1 MGLGIKNAEDIL
13 PPVVNDI
20 DFAVNEECVTYGCSP
35 YELIINSGRPV
46 FHIEYANYRIR
57 GGALELKSWYPK
69 WQGIPSLEI
78 QRLLCSETNNTRSD
92 GDYPEVKTQVAKQF
106 STVIKTLDLTSF
118 ALYCDRSWVGDTYR

>member
-13 PPVVNDI
+13 PPVINDI

-35 YELIINSGRPV
+35 YELIVNSGRPV

-57 GGALELKSWYPK
+57 GGVLELKSWYPK
-69 WQGIPSLEI
+69 WQGISTLDIP
-78 QRLLCSETNNTRSD
+78 RLLCSETNNTLSD
-92 GDYPEVKTQVAKQF
+92 GDYPEVKTEVAKKF

-118 ALYCDRSWVGDTYR
+118 ALYCDRSWVGEA